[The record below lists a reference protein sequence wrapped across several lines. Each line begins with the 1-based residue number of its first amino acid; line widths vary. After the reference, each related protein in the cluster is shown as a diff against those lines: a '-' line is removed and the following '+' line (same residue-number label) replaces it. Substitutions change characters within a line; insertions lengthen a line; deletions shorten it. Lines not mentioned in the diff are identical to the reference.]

1 MEDGNSNRA
10 AKKGLWNF
18 IDDIEGDKVVW
29 IIVLLLIL
37 ISILAIFSSTPLL
50 SSDSRLLTMRNHGIT
65 AFMGLM
71 LIIGLYNI
79 RKIGVFRILS
89 QFGFFLS
96 FVLLLI
102 LDCHMNLGIVKAQ
115 YINRAWRTLGVMGF
129 QVHVFEVVKVAMVMY
144 LAWATNAY
152 ANDQKAIEENKESS
166 SFMLANLLSQYPH
179 LAFMKKPF
187 AKRCVYI
194 YGPALL
200 ICAMVAPGSNSS
212 AMFIAAILVA
222 TILIGNMPWKEIALA
237 CAALVIMAAAMAWLH
252 KISDGKFMPR
262 LATLFERMDA
272 DYSTGR
278 LKNLKQGSREF
289 YDAVDDIRQPYGAKL
304 ALHEGK
310 LVGKGSGNSTQK
322 YCVTHIYS
330 DFMYSFLVEEYGF
343 FGGIFILILYVSL
356 LARSSIIARLCG
368 NRFAKTAV
376 GGLAVLIT
384 GQAFMHIAVNV
395 DLTPMTGQ
403 TLPLISDGASAF
415 LMSCTAFGIILSISR
430 MAKKKIQAVED
441 KADNDKGSIA
451 ENIKKEEN
459 SAIRT
464 EQAKI

>member
-1 MEDGNSNRA
+1 MEDGNSNKA
-10 AKKGLWNF
+10 ARKGLWNF

-79 RKIGVFRILS
+79 RKIGIFRILS

-115 YINRAWRTLGVMGF
+115 YINKAWRTLGVMGI

-152 ANDQKAIEENKESS
+152 ANDRQAIAEKKESGT
-166 SFMLANLLSQYPH
+166 FMLASILSQYPH
-179 LAFMKKPF
+179 LSFMKKPF
-187 AKRCVYI
+187 AKRCMYV
-194 YGPALL
+194 YGPALI
-200 ICAMVAPGSNSS
+200 ICGMVAPGSNSS
-212 AMFIAAILVA
+212 AAFIAAILVA
-222 TILIGNMPWKEIALA
+222 TILIGNMPWKEIALVFSIIIA
-237 CAALVIMAAAMAWLH
+237 MAAAMAGLH
-252 KISDGKFMPR
+252 KMTDGKFMPR

-272 DYSTGR
+272 DYSTER
-278 LKNLKQGSREF
+278 LKPLKPGSKEF

-310 LVGKGSGNSTQK
+310 LVGKRSGNSTQK

-415 LMSCTAFGIILSISR
+415 LMSCMAFGIILSISR

-459 SAIRT
+459 IAIRT